1 MSEQLVSTEQI
12 WSHLCE
18 LRPQLGQHIDVH
30 VHVYRGERWFLL
42 QDELSGEHLRVNA
55 RAYSLVGRL
64 DGKRSLKTIYKY
76 LTDHESPDLSI
87 VEVVDIIGRLQHL
100 GAISNIADKS
110 TMELVRQYRDKRKS
124 ARIQKLISPLFIRIP
139 LFNPNQIL
147 ERTTPYFSYFIG
159 TYGVLLWLLVVLP
172 AMVLSLQHWGNLADA
187 YSSDILK
194 PANLILLWLLYPVMK
209 LLHEFSHGICVK
221 HWGGDV
227 HEMGITMLVL
237 TPVPYVDASAA
248 TAFKSKHKRMVVS
261 AAGIM
266 VEMFVASIA
275 LFVWLGASDG
285 LLRDC
290 ALNVF
295 TIGAVSTVLFNANPL
310 LKFDGYFIVQDLIE
324 VPNLMSRSA
333 QYYRYL
339 IKRYVLRFDNQL
351 SPVTANGERRW
362 FLIFGA
368 ATLIYRI
375 VILFFIVVFLSGK
388 YLLLGVALGCWA
400 LTQQLVLP
408 LIKGFKYLMLSPET
422 IHYRQRTSRLVWST
436 AVVCVVVIGL
446 IPMPSST
453 RAQGVIWV
461 PQQGEIFADV
471 AGFVS
476 QVAVS
481 PGEQVSK
488 GQLLLTLESAE
499 LEKSVTVL
507 QNELVTL
514 DIRSELQRKLNP
526 TEYALLQEDL
536 AALRR
541 SLADL
546 QSQQSQLQVIAK
558 TDGVFTPANLE
569 KLPGRYIAQGELVA
583 HVVNPSELV
592 VRVAVP
598 DKNSGLVQGGIKSA
612 TVRLAE
618 ALGQKIKASVVNEV
632 PAADHKLP
640 SAALGAAGG
649 GGIAIA
655 SSDPEGL
662 TTIESVFH
670 LQLGLPPNTNI
681 FGIGER
687 AYVTLRHSAEPLGK
701 RWLRSLRQ
709 VFLKTL
715 PA

>member
-1 MSEQLVSTEQI
+1 MSELSVSTEQI
-12 WSHLCE
+12 WSHLCKV
-18 LRPQLGQHIDVH
+18 RPQLAQHIRVH

-42 QDELSGEHLRVNA
+42 QDELSGEHLRLNA
-55 RAYSLVGRL
+55 RAYGLVGRL
-64 DGKRSLKTIYKY
+64 DGKRSLKTIYDY
-76 LTDHESPDLSI
+76 LVENESPDLSI
-87 VEVVDIIGRLQHL
+87 VEAVDIIGRLQHL
-100 GAISNIADKS
+100 GAISNVVDKS
-110 TMELVRQYRDKRKS
+110 TLELIKQYRETRRS
-124 ARIQKLISPLFIRIP
+124 VRIKKLISPLFIRIP
-139 LFNPNQIL
+139 LFNPDQIL
-147 ERTTPYFSYFIG
+147 ERIAPYFRCFIG
-159 TYGVLLWLLVVLP
+159 SYGVFLWLLAVLP
-172 AMVLSLQHWGNLADA
+172 ALVLSLQHWDDLADV

-194 PANLILLWLLYPVMK
+194 PSNLLLLWFLYPLMK

-227 HEMGITMLVL
+227 HEMGITLLVL
-237 TPVPYVDASAA
+237 APVPYVDASAA
-248 TAFKSKHKRMVVS
+248 TALKSKHKRMVVC

-266 VEMFVASIA
+266 IEMFVASIA
-275 LFVWLGASDG
+275 LFLWLVASDG

-290 ALNVF
+290 ALGVF

-310 LKFDGYFIVQDLIE
+310 LKFDGYFIVQDFIE

-339 IKRYVLRFDNQL
+339 IKRYVLKFDDQL
-351 SPVTANGERRW
+351 SPVTASGERRW

-368 ATLIYRI
+368 ASFAYRVI
-375 VILFFIVVFLSGK
+375 VLCFIVVFLSGK
-388 YLLLGVALGCWA
+388 YLLLGVVLGCWA
-400 LTQQLVLP
+400 LMQQLVLP
-408 LIKGFKYLMLSPET
+408 LVKSLKYLMSSPET
-422 IHYRQRTSRLVWST
+422 ARYRQRTGRLVWST
-436 AVVCVVVIGL
+436 VVVCVLVVVL

-461 PQQGEIFADV
+461 PQQGEIFAEV

-476 QVAVS
+476 HVAVS
-481 PGEQVSK
+481 PGEQVRQ
-488 GQLLLTLESAE
+488 GQLLLTFESAE
-499 LEKSVTVL
+499 LKKSVIVRR
-507 QNELVTL
+507 NELVAL
-514 DIRSELQRKLNP
+514 DIRSELLRGFNQ

-546 QSQQSQLQVIAK
+546 QAQQNQLEVTAK

-569 KLPGRYIAQGELVA
+569 KLHGRYFAQGELVA

-592 VRVAVP
+592 VRVAIP
-598 DKNSGLVQGGIKSA
+598 DAHSGLIQAGIKSA

-618 ALGQKIKASVVNEV
+618 ALGQRLEASVVNEV
-632 PAADHKLP
+632 PAADRKLP

-670 LQLGLPPNTNI
+670 LQLGLPPNTNV
-681 FGIGER
+681 FGVGER
-687 AYVTLRHSAEPLGK
+687 AYVTLRHRAEPLGK
-701 RWLRSLRQ
+701 RWLRLLRQ